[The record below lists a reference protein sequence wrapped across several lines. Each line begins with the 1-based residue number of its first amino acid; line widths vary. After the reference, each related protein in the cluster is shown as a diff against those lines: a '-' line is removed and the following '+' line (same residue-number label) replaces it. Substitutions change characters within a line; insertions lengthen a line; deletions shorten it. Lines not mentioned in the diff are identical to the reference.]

1 MSYQVLARKWRPR
14 NFKEMVGQEHVL
26 RALIN
31 ALDNDRL
38 HHAFLFT
45 GTRGVG
51 KTTISRILA
60 KSLNCDQGVSS
71 SPCGVC
77 GSCKEIDEG
86 RFIDLIEVDAA
97 SKTKVEDTR
106 ELLENVQYSPTRG
119 RYKVYLIDEVHMLS
133 SHSFNALLKTLEEPP
148 PHVKFLL
155 ATTDPQK
162 LPVTILSRCLQ
173 FSLRRLPI
181 DLISNHLKYL
191 LEQEQIPFQIEALP
205 LIAHAADGSMRDGLS
220 LLEQAIAYGGGE
232 VQESETRSMLG
243 TIDRHYIFNLLSNLS
258 QHDGAAVMQ
267 SVEEL
272 SAQAPN
278 YHAICAELIST
289 LQRLALAQ
297 MVPNALTNEEQ
308 QSEELHSLA
317 TQMTPETVQLY
328 YQIALHMRRD
338 LPLAPDPRGGLEMG
352 LLRMLAFHPVGV
364 SGAAKPQAGSSNS
377 AQPQTP
383 SANKNTNPAQE
394 ALTSVKKPVEQA
406 APAVSNTTTTEA
418 ISSPPT
424 EVTPSNSA
432 HASAM
437 AAVRHTLTNKEP
449 AQKKPN
455 RGLYTKSSPP
465 SDKEKIVEKLGPE
478 LDANNEGNT
487 RETAG
492 FVGVNEG
499 SGADFTTA
507 GVENMSPEK
516 VSNKINTKDRVVEEI
531 TPQVTPKPPTPP
543 QASVDREGW
552 AEIVALLKIGGMT
565 RQLAMHCTLTAHDSR
580 SIELCLAHSHEQ
592 FINQERKEQLQQ
604 ALNDHFASTLSLQI
618 TVGDGD
624 TENPMQIQQ
633 RLLAKQQQAAEQSI
647 QNDPFV
653 QAMQQTFA
661 AKITPDSITPIG

>member
-14 NFKEMVGQEHVL
+14 NFQEMIGQEHVL

-86 RFIDLIEVDAA
+86 RFVDLIEVDAA
-97 SKTKVEDTR
+97 SRTKVEDTR
-106 ELLENVQYSPTRG
+106 ELLENVQYAPTRG

-155 ATTDPQK
+155 ATTDPKK
-162 LPVTILSRCLQ
+162 LPITILSRCLQ
-173 FSLRRLPI
+173 FSLRRLPVG
-181 DLISNHLKYL
+181 LISNHLKYL
-191 LEQEQIPFQIEALP
+191 LEQEQIPFQVGALP

-232 VQESETRSMLG
+232 VQEGETRNMLG
-243 TIDRHYIFNLLSNLS
+243 TIDSHYIFNLLNNLS

-272 SAQAPN
+272 SAQAPD
-278 YHAICAELIST
+278 YQAICAEIIST
-289 LQRLALAQ
+289 LQRIALAQ
-297 MVPNALTNEEQ
+297 MVPSALADEEQ
-308 QSEELHSLA
+308 QNEALNSLA
-317 TQMTPETVQLY
+317 TQMTPESIQLY

-352 LLRMLAFHPVGV
+352 LLRMLAFHPAGVPGTTKFQTGV
-364 SGAAKPQAGSSNS
+364 SKP
-377 AQPQTP
+377 TP
-383 SANKNTNPAQE
+383 SLNKKTDPAQG
-394 ALTSVKKPVEQA
+394 ALASTTKKPVEQ
-406 APAVSNTTTTEA
+406 TTPVVNNITTAEA
-418 ISSPPT
+418 ISPPAT
-424 EVTPSNSA
+424 KIPPSNSA

-437 AAVRHTLTNKEP
+437 AAVRHTLNKEP
-449 AQKKPN
+449 VQKKSN
-455 RGLYTKSSPP
+455 RDLGAKSRSPAN
-465 SDKEKIVEKLGPE
+465 EERATEKLLPNV
-478 LDANNEGNT
+478 DARDT
-487 RETAG
+487 TSFA
-492 FVGVNEG
+492 GVNEN
-499 SGADFTTA
+499 SGAIFNTA
-507 GVENMSPEK
+507 GAGSMSPEK
-516 VSNKINTKDRVVEEI
+516 LSNEVGTDNRVAKETTPQI
-531 TPQVTPKPPTPP
+531 TPQPSTPP
-543 QASVDREGW
+543 QARADYENW

-565 RQLAMHCTLTAHDSR
+565 RQLAMHCTLTTHDNST
-580 SIELCLAHSHEQ
+580 IKLCLARSHEQ
-592 FINQERKEQLQQ
+592 FVNQERKEQLQQ
-604 ALNDHFASTLSLQI
+604 ALNDHFADTLSLQI
-618 TVGDGD
+618 IVGDGE

-633 RLLAKQQQAAEQSI
+633 RLLEKQQQAAEQSI

-653 QAMQQTFA
+653 QTMQQIFA
-661 AKITPDSITPIG
+661 AKIMPDSITPTG

>member
-71 SPCGVC
+71 SPCGIC

-86 RFIDLIEVDAA
+86 RFVDLIEVDAA
-97 SKTKVEDTR
+97 SRTKVEDTR
-106 ELLENVQYSPTRG
+106 ELLENVQYAPTRG

-155 ATTDPQK
+155 ATTDPKK
-162 LPVTILSRCLQ
+162 LPITILSRCLQ
-173 FSLRRLPI
+173 FSLRRLSVG
-181 DLISNHLKYL
+181 LISNHLKYL
-191 LEQEQIPFQIEALP
+191 LEQEQIPFQAEALP
-205 LIAHAADGSMRDGLS
+205 LLAHAADGSMRDGLS
-220 LLEQAIAYGGGE
+220 LLEQAIAYGGGA
-232 VQESETRSMLG
+232 VQEGETRSMLG
-243 TIDRHYIFNLLSNLS
+243 TIDRHYIFNLLNNLS

-272 SAQAPN
+272 SAQAPD

-289 LQRLALAQ
+289 LQRIALAQ
-297 MVPNALTNEEQ
+297 MVPHALTDEEQ
-308 QSEELHSLA
+308 QNEALSSLA

-352 LLRMLAFHPVGV
+352 LLRMLAFHPVGL
-364 SGAAKPQAGSSNS
+364 SAATKPQTGNSNPLQPAAPSSNRK
-377 AQPQTP
+377 TD
-383 SANKNTNPAQE
+383 PAQE
-394 ALTSVKKPVEQA
+394 ALASIKKPVEV
-406 APAVSNTTTTEA
+406 APVVSNATTTE
-418 ISSPPT
+418 STSPAAARSAPG
-424 EVTPSNSA
+424 NSA

-449 AQKKPN
+449 VKKKPDSTPDTQN
-455 RGLYTKSSPP
+455 SPR
-465 SDKEKIVEKLGPE
+465 SNEEKTAKKPGPE
-478 LDANNEGNT
+478 IATGNENYA
-487 RETAG
+487 TAVSG
-492 FVGVNEG
+492 FAGVNENP
-499 SGADFTTA
+499 GAVFHTSTA
-507 GVENMSPEK
+507 ENSCSKETLNR
-516 VSNKINTKDRVVEEI
+516 VSTDNRAAEQAA
-531 TPQVTPKPPTPP
+531 PQPSTPP
-543 QASVDREGW
+543 PAHAEHENW
-552 AEIVALLKIGGMT
+552 AEVVALLKIGGMT
-565 RQLAMHCTLTAHDSR
+565 RQLAMHCTLTAHENN
-580 SIELCLAHSHEQ
+580 SIELCLARSHEQ
-592 FINQERKEQLQQ
+592 FINRERKDQLQQ
-604 ALNDHFASTLSLQI
+604 ALNDHFARNLSLQI
-618 TVGDGD
+618 TVGDAE

-633 RLLAKQQQAAEQSI
+633 RLLEKQQQAAEQSI

-653 QAMQQTFA
+653 QAMQQIFA
-661 AKITPDSITPIG
+661 AKIIPDSITPTG